1 MNWGIELPGTE
12 FMDTEAEML
21 LSPNHCFAFLVN
33 IHKMDFFNIFLPKK
47 GGLMPRRTRYRL
59 LYLSIV
65 LIFFS
70 ALSLRS
76 EQDLHR
82 VWAVKDA
89 RIFTLSGPPIEKG
102 HLIIR
107 DGLVE
112 AVGAAVAIPKDAE
125 TIDGSG
131 LTVYPGLM
139 DALGQ
144 SLLKFPEEKLD
155 MARIRAG
162 DFTDKDRG
170 ITPGLAAFD
179 YVNLGK
185 AVFEK
190 YHKLGFTAGHV
201 MPDRGAFTGRSA
213 LFSFGDPDKNKAL
226 LIKDIC
232 LGIGFSPSNFLV
244 YPNSL
249 MGVHAYL
256 KQALSDAVYFDQA
269 RSRWLK
275 DPKGQPR
282 PNFNP
287 NLEILADFAT
297 ARKPVV
303 FLCRNQNDIRRAL
316 GLTAEYKLN
325 YFIADLG
332 GEAFEVIP
340 ELKKAGTRVLATVAF
355 KAPGSSL
362 YAQRGRAEREKA
374 EKEIYPRNPARLAEA
389 GIPFAFS
396 SLGTDDPK
404 TYVEGIQKAIDAG
417 LARDKAM
424 EALTKTPAA
433 FFGLDR
439 ALGTIEP
446 GKIANVVLSEG
457 ELLAKE
463 AKVRDVFVDGSRFE
477 LKEAKPGEGEKPAVN
492 VTGKWELAIEGQMA
506 MNLTIEFSQEEAAL
520 SGKLITPFGAFD
532 FTGGTVSGKDIA
544 FEISVSVGGQ
554 DIDLF
559 FSATVEG
566 ERMRGSVVQG
576 GFGSAEFT
584 ARRIPG

>member
-1 MNWGIELPGTE
+1 
-12 FMDTEAEML
+12 
-21 LSPNHCFAFLVN
+21 
-33 IHKMDFFNIFLPKK
+33 
-47 GGLMPRRTRYRL
+47 MPRRTCYRL
-59 LYLSIV
+59 FFLSV
-65 LIFFS
+65 ALLFF
-70 ALSLRS
+70 AGLALRS

-89 RIFTLSGPPIEKG
+89 RIVTLSGPPIEKG
-102 HLIIR
+102 NLIIR
-107 DGLVE
+107 DGLIE
-112 AVGAAVAIPKDAE
+112 AVGTDVPIPKDAE
-125 TIDGSG
+125 TIDGSK

-155 MARIRAG
+155 MSRIRAG

-170 ITPGLAAFD
+170 ITPGLAAFE

-190 YHKLGFTAGHV
+190 YHKLGFVAGHV
-201 MPDRGAFTGRSA
+201 MPDRGVFTGRSA
-213 LFSFGDPDKNKAL
+213 VFSFGDPDKSKS
-226 LIKDIC
+226 LILKDVC

-275 DPKGQPR
+275 EPKGQAR
-282 PNFNP
+282 PDYSP
-287 NLEILADFAT
+287 NLEALADFAT
-297 ARKPVV
+297 AKKPVI

-316 GLTAEYKLN
+316 GLAADYKLS

-340 ELKKAGTRVLATVAF
+340 ELKKAGARVLATVAF

-362 YAQRGRAEREKA
+362 YAQRGRVERERA
-374 EKEIYPRNPARLAEA
+374 EKEVYPKNPARLAEA
-389 GIPFAFS
+389 GIPFSFS

-404 TYVEGIQKAIDAG
+404 AFAEGIQKAIEAG
-417 LARDKAM
+417 LARDRAV

-439 ALGTIEP
+439 ALGTIEA

-457 ELLAKE
+457 DLLAKE
-463 AKVRDVFVDGSRFE
+463 AKIRYAFVDGRRFE

-492 VTGKWELAIEGQMA
+492 VTGKWEMAVEGQMA

-532 FTGGTVSGKDIA
+532 FTGGTVSGKDVA
-544 FEISVSVGGQ
+544 FEISISVGGQ
-554 DIDLF
+554 DLDLF
-559 FSATVEG
+559 FSASVEG

-576 GFGSAEFT
+576 GAGAAEFT
-584 ARRIPG
+584 AKRIPG

>member
-1 MNWGIELPGTE
+1 
-12 FMDTEAEML
+12 
-21 LSPNHCFAFLVN
+21 
-33 IHKMDFFNIFLPKK
+33 
-47 GGLMPRRTRYRL
+47 MPRTRHCLCL
-59 LYLSIV
+59 LTLA
-65 LIFFS
+65 LLFFTC
-70 ALSLRS
+70 LSLAS

-89 RIFTLSGPPIEKG
+89 RIVTLAGPPIEKG
-102 HLIIR
+102 HLVIR

-112 AVGAAVAIPKDAE
+112 AVGAAVPIPKDAE
-125 TIDGSG
+125 VIDGAK
-131 LTVYPGLM
+131 LTIYPGLM
-139 DALGQ
+139 DGLGQ
-144 SLLKFPEEKLD
+144 ALLKFPEEKLD
-155 MARIRAG
+155 LGRIRAG

-185 AVFEK
+185 AIFEK

-201 MPDRGAFTGRSA
+201 MPDRGVFTGRSA

-226 LIKDIC
+226 LLKDIC
-232 LGIGFSPSNFLV
+232 LGVGFSPSNFLV

-249 MGVHAYL
+249 MGVHSYL
-256 KQALSDAVYFDQA
+256 KQALADAVYFDQA

-275 DPKGQPR
+275 DQRGQAR
-282 PNFNP
+282 PDFNP
-287 NLEILADFAT
+287 NLEILADFVT
-297 ARKPVV
+297 ARKPVI

-316 GLTAEYKLN
+316 GLAAEYKLS
-325 YFIADLG
+325 YFVADLG

-340 ELKKAGTRVLATVAF
+340 ELKRAGARVLATVAF

-362 YAQRGRAEREKA
+362 YSQRGRAEREKA
-374 EKEIYPRNPARLAEA
+374 EKEVYPKNPARLAEA
-389 GIPFAFS
+389 GIPFALS
-396 SLGTDDPK
+396 SLGSDDPK
-404 TYVEGIQKAIDAG
+404 SFVEGIQKAVEAG
-417 LARDKAM
+417 LARDKAI

-463 AKVRDVFVDGSRFE
+463 SKVRSVFIDGRRFE

-492 VTGKWELAIEGQMA
+492 VTGKWEMAVEGQMA
-506 MNLTIEFSQEEAAL
+506 MNLTIEFSQEEASL

-532 FTGGTVSGKDIA
+532 FTGGTVSGKDVS
-544 FEISVSVGGQ
+544 FEISISVGGQ
-554 DIDLF
+554 DLDLF
-559 FSATVEG
+559 FSASVEG

-576 GFGSAEFT
+576 GAGSAEFT
-584 ARRIPG
+584 AKRIPG